1 MSEQPNTQP
10 QGGDTPPQK
19 PKRSVFDIVRMV
31 SCALCALVTLVCV
44 VWLLV
49 WYLIPQLKARAAED
63 ELKKLAFSASSS
75 SSSSSAVS
83 VSEEAV
89 SSSAPTVVNPID
101 FAALQAKNSDI
112 YAWITIPGTTIDNPV
127 LQNADYTDYYLD
139 YTVDKVRGLPGAIY
153 TRNDTPQDFSAP
165 CTVMYGHNMEDDK
178 TMFSTLHRFTNSEF
192 FWDDEH
198 RTVQIY
204 TPTSALEYR
213 VFAAVRFRDVL
224 LPAAFNFN
232 AENGAGVLAF
242 VDELKTRPGFYDDDV
257 TIDADSKLLV
267 MSTCLYRSENAA
279 DQRLLVVAVLES
291 QQETVPQGA

>member
-10 QGGDTPPQK
+10 QGDDMPPK
-19 PKRSVFDIVRMV
+19 PKRSKLDIVRMV
-31 SCALCALVTLVCV
+31 SCGLCALVTLVCV

-49 WYLIPQLKARAAED
+49 WYLIPQLKARAAD
-63 ELKKLAFSASSS
+63 DALKKLAFSASSS
-75 SSSSSAVS
+75 SVVS
-83 VSEEAV
+83 VSEEESS
-89 SSSAPTVVNPID
+89 SSSAPTMVNPID

-139 YTVDKVRGLPGAIY
+139 YTVEKVKGLPGAIY
-153 TRNDTPQDFSAP
+153 TRNDTPQDFSAS

-178 TMFSTLHRFTNSEF
+178 TMFSSLHRFANAEF
-192 FWDDEH
+192 FMDEAN

-224 LPAAFNFN
+224 LPAAFNFD

-242 VDELKTRPGFYDDDV
+242 VDELKTSSGFFDDGV

-267 MSTCLYRSENAA
+267 MSTCLYRSANAA
-279 DQRLLVVAVLES
+279 DQRFLVVAVLENR
-291 QQETVPQGA
+291 QETVPQGE